1 MRIATSQYQSTMNQS
16 LQINQ
21 ERLSTIT
28 QQMATNKRILL
39 PSDDPVDSVRL
50 ARLAREEATVQQYR
64 DNIGSLQLRL
74 TKSEGYLSNMVDEM
88 LSGRDLLVWASD
100 GGNAPDD
107 LKAMIAPL
115 ETLRESLFFA
125 ANTIDQ
131 EGNYL
136 FSGTATKTAPLAY
149 DKNADPGERYSYV
162 GNTNPQNVVV
172 GNGIT
177 QAANQN
183 LKGLEDLL
191 NHLDRTISTLKSP
204 GASPNDPAVRAVL
217 TGALDG
223 FDSAQALIS
232 GKVANL
238 GGSQNIIRS
247 LDANH
252 ANISLSNKMAI
263 TDIGQLDVGVAAT
276 ELNGY
281 STALQ
286 ATYKAYAKIGNL
298 SLFSAI

>member
-39 PSDDPVDSVRL
+39 PSDDLVDSVRL

-64 DNIGSLQLRL
+64 DNIASLQLRL

-107 LKAMIAPL
+107 LKAMVAPL
-115 ETLRESLFFA
+115 QTLRDSLFFS

-136 FSGTATKTAPLAY
+136 FSGTATKTAPLTYNTA
-149 DKNADPGERYSYV
+149 APLGARYSYA
-162 GNTNPQNVVV
+162 GNTDPQNVVV

-183 LKGLEDLL
+183 LDGLQDLL
-191 NHLDRTISTLKSP
+191 NHLDRTISALQTP
-204 GASPNDPAVRAVL
+204 GATPNDPAVRAIL
-217 TGALDG
+217 SNALDG

>member
-107 LKAMIAPL
+107 LKAMVAPL
-115 ETLRESLFFA
+115 QTLRDSLFFS

-136 FSGTATKTAPLAY
+136 FSGTATKTAPLTYNTA
-149 DKNADPGERYSYV
+149 APLGARYSYA
-162 GNTNPQNVVV
+162 GNTDPQNVVV

-183 LKGLEDLL
+183 LDGLQDLL
-191 NHLDRTISTLKSP
+191 NHLDRTISALQTP
-204 GASPNDPAVRAVL
+204 GATPNDPAVRAIL
-217 TGALDG
+217 SNALDG